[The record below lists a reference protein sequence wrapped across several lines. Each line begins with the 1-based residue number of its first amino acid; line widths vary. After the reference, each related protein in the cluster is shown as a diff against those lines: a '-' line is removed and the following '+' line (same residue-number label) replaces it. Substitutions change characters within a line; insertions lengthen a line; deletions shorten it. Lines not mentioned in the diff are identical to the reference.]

1 MRMPTRHRGGAGG
14 TGWEA
19 IDRCTGPI
27 RRGNGRGARASPP
40 AILLCESYRQDGRVR
55 KRTLANLSDWPA
67 ERVEGFRTFLRGGF
81 VVPAGQ
87 EPFEV
92 VRSLP
97 HGHVA
102 AALGT
107 IRKIGLDRILGPEG
121 DRPRDLALAMIVGR
135 IIAPASKLATMKG
148 LDPATA
154 SSSLG
159 AVLKLGAVGYAEPY
173 PALDWLLAR
182 QEAIEAALAKR
193 HLAGGTLV
201 LYDVSSSY
209 VEGRCC
215 PLAKRGSN
223 RDGKKGK
230 LQIVYGLLCAP
241 DGCPVA
247 VEVFDGD
254 TADPTTLGAQIDKLR
269 DRFGLE
275 RVVLVGDRG
284 MITEARIREDVA
296 PARLDWITALRAPDI
311 KALAE
316 SGELQLSLF
325 DERDMAT
332 ITSPD
337 FPGERLIVCRNRDLA
352 GERTRKRNELLDATE
367 RQLAAVKQRVERKR
381 APLRGRD
388 KIGMAVGAVINRH
401 KMAKHFDI
409 EIGDDRLAFRRKEA
423 EIAAEKA
430 RDGVYVIRTSLPTE
444 AMEQAQVVSSYKS
457 LSRVEW
463 AFRSL
468 KTVDL
473 EIRPIYHWLEDRVRA
488 HVFLCMLAYHVEWHM
503 RRALA
508 PMLYDDEEKEA
519 LLSVRSNPV
528 AKAPRSDSARL
539 KEGAHRTP
547 DGLAVHSFQSLLA
560 DLGTL
565 CLNTLVTAL
574 NPNYEITVAT
584 RPTSIQAKAFDLLVI
599 PVPAASPRAESR
611 TQ

>member
-1 MRMPTRHRGGAGG
+1 M
-14 TGWEA
+14 
-19 IDRCTGPI
+19 
-27 RRGNGRGARASPP
+27 
-40 AILLCESYRQDGRVR
+40 
-55 KRTLANLSDWPA
+55 
-67 ERVEGFRTFLRGGF
+67 
-81 VVPAGQ
+81 
-87 EPFEV
+87 
-92 VRSLP
+92 
-97 HGHVA
+97 
-102 AALGT
+102 
-107 IRKIGLDRILGPEG
+107 
-121 DRPRDLALAMIVGR
+121 
-135 IIAPASKLATMKG
+135 
-148 LDPATA
+148 
-154 SSSLG
+154 
-159 AVLKLGAVGYAEPY
+159 
-173 PALDWLLAR
+173 
-182 QEAIEAALAKR
+182 
-193 HLAGGTLV
+193 
-201 LYDVSSSY
+201 
-209 VEGRCC
+209 
-215 PLAKRGSN
+215 
-223 RDGKKGK
+223 
-230 LQIVYGLLCAP
+230 
-241 DGCPVA
+241 
-247 VEVFDGD
+247 
-254 TADPTTLGAQIDKLR
+254 
-269 DRFGLE
+269 
-275 RVVLVGDRG
+275 
-284 MITEARIREDVA
+284 
-296 PARLDWITALRAPDI
+296 RAPDI

-332 ITSPD
+332 IASPD

-430 RDGVYVIRTSLPTE
+430 RDGVYVIRTSLATE
-444 AMEQAQVVSSYKS
+444 AMEHAQVVNSYKS
-457 LSRVEW
+457 LSRVER

-473 EIRPIYHWLEDRVRA
+473 EIRPIYHRLEDRVRA
-488 HVFLCMLAYHVEWHM
+488 HVLLCMLAYHVEWHM

-584 RPTSIQAKAFDLLVI
+584 RPTSIQAKAFDLLGI
-599 PVPAASPRAESR
+599 PVPAASPKAESR